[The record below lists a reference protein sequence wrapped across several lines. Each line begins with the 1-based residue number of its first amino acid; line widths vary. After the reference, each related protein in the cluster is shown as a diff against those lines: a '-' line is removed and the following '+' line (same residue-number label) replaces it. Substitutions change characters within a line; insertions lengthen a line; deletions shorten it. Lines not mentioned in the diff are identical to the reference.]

1 MHDALE
7 KVGLTPVETFAER
20 YPHQLSGGQRQRVA
34 IAGSLVLGPSL
45 LVADEPVSM
54 LDVSVRAGILQL
66 LDGLRRDEGVGILMI
81 THDLATAA
89 HVSDR
94 VAVMYHGNLV
104 ELGPARTVIDHPKHP
119 YTQALIYAVPRVH
132 RDEERVRTLPG
143 EPPDASPRAVRLP
156 LPPALPALR
165 GALPARG
172 AGAAAGR
179 RRPGACWW
187 RVIWRRRRRFD
198 HDEEGPMRVS
208 IGDVSLWFDV
218 LNPGLVTDGPVM
230 REKPVLLA
238 LHGGP
243 GFDHTDFKGLIE
255 PLCDDAQVVLYDH
268 RANGRSDDCDQ
279 SLWNLE
285 QWADDVH
292 AFCAALGIERPFVLG
307 WSFGGMVAQVYA
319 ARYPDELA
327 GLVLLS
333 TAAQLPT
340 ERSAAAFERVGG
352 AEARDLYLRTM
363 VERDPTAFEDYLRVC
378 MPLYT
383 VKRDPRV
390 PERPRDA
397 SDRPAG
403 RGGTL
408 PLGRGRGDGPAAG
421 ARAGRLP
428 DAHPERPSRPDHAA
442 GVLRRDGGGAR
453 ERARDAHRGRA
464 ELARRARGRAGAL
477 RGERARLHGGVPG
490 EG

>member
-1 MHDALE
+1 MARAVDGVSLTLDRGELLALVGESGSGKTTTALAALRLLEPTAGTVLLEGRDVTRLPRRDLRPLRRRAQLIHQDPYAALDPRLRTRDLIAEALRIHGLTPSKEAEQAAVSDALE

-104 ELGPARTVIDHPKHP
+104 ELGPARTRDRPAPAPVHAGAHLRGAARAPRRGARAHP
-119 YTQALIYAVPRVH
+119 ARRAAGRV
-132 RDEERVRTLPG
+132 
-143 EPPDASPRAVRLP
+143 PRAVRLP

-179 RRPGACWW
+179 RRPETCWW
-187 RVIWRRRRRFD
+187 RAIWRTARTSPD
-198 HDEEGPMRVS
+198 HDEEGHMKVS
-208 IGDVSLWFDV
+208 IGDIRLWFDV

-243 GFDHTDFKGLIE
+243 GFDHTDFKGLVE
-255 PLCDDAQVVLYDH
+255 PLCDVAQVVLYDH
-268 RANGRSDDCDQ
+268 RANG
-279 SLWNLE
+279 
-285 QWADDVH
+285 
-292 AFCAALGIERPFVLG
+292 
-307 WSFGGMVAQVYA
+307 
-319 ARYPDELA
+319 
-327 GLVLLS
+327 
-333 TAAQLPT
+333 T
-340 ERSAAAFERVGG
+340 ERRLRHVALEPRPVG
-352 AEARDLYLRTM
+352 R
-363 VERDPTAFEDYLRVC
+363 
-378 MPLYT
+378 
-383 VKRDPRV
+383 
-390 PERPRDA
+390 
-397 SDRPAG
+397 
-403 RGGTL
+403 
-408 PLGRGRGDGPAAG
+408 
-421 ARAGRLP
+421 
-428 DAHPERPSRPDHAA
+428 
-442 GVLRRDGGGAR
+442 
-453 ERARDAHRGRA
+453 
-464 ELARRARGRAGAL
+464 RRARLLHGARHRAAVRAGLEL
-477 RGERARLHGGVPG
+477 RRHGRPG
-490 EG
+490 LCRPLSR